1 MQMEEVGMEKLDN
14 MMKALEEAEDMEQLV
29 EIENNIA
36 FELGE
41 GFLKGKYDYGDM
53 QQIKESVEKTEELQR
68 ERMETQEKTRSIS
81 HKR

>member
-1 MQMEEVGMEKLDN
+1 MEEVGMEKLDN

-41 GFLKGKYDYGDM
+41 GFLKGKYDWRKRPHLPLRHSY
-53 QQIKESVEKTEELQR
+53 KHLQLSEWR
-68 ERMETQEKTRSIS
+68 LR
-81 HKR
+81 HH